1 MLSTKPIQPLDLS
14 LPASHPP
21 SRLSP
26 ANLSPKSDAPPPAA
40 LAPPSPTIDVQSP
53 SPKPDELAFPTASS
67 SSSTAA
73 HTATT
78 ATQQSQPKEQ
88 APTPSRRP
96 SRFLS
101 TSFGRRRSPSPS
113 RSSDM
118 PSSQQQPTNPLP
130 SSSSRSLFSSR
141 KSSTP
146 LPSSLPSPT
155 GSPTRSSPDREAP
168 PSALPSASIP
178 PHPPATPATPI
189 TPVPKSAK
197 HSHNPLHDLKRFLN
211 NHIPHSHSGSPIST
225 GFATPAEHSV
235 PDLRRTAILEST
247 AHLDVPPGAVTPS
260 SLPPG
265 TPQTASSSASANGST
280 DMLST
285 AGDGKH
291 KESRFSVLLRGH
303 KDKDK
308 GKHDD
313 DRAHGKEHVAK
324 TPSPGAASA
333 KSGSGSPPHS
343 MNSRGSQAQTGTTPA
358 TSAAPSNAS
367 TKHDDHHHDSHHR
380 HNKKSS
386 TAAAYTVPS
395 LSSATQVQMSK
406 KYGKWGRVLGSGAGG
421 TVRLIKASSK
431 NGGTIFA
438 VKEFRPKRQGESE
451 REYQK
456 KVTAEFCVGSTLKHP
471 NIIETVDIVTDH
483 GHFYEVMEYA
493 PYDLFSVVMSGN
505 MTRPE
510 IYCVFRQICDG
521 VEYLHSLGLAHRDLK
536 LDNCVMTKD
545 NVVKLIDFGTA
556 TVFHYPGKKT
566 TLATGIVG
574 SDPYLAPEVLS
585 QDKYDPRKTDVW
597 SVAIIFMCM
606 VLRRFPW
613 KIPDPKSDPSFRA
626 FVNAHPDLS
635 VKPSPRK
642 QIEAPK
648 QDETKVKVNGTDKA
662 SDDAKSIAEPA
673 PSNASALSTTDS
685 HAPSTLPE
693 SSAVSSIFDGEASE
707 RASVAAS
714 SSTESTELTAPSTT
728 AGLSLEELDE
738 RERILRRNRVRASL
752 HAGGISQSTATLPAL
767 FSEMDP
773 ISHSSS
779 PQDLDPSVLTYPR
792 PGSSTESL
800 PASPTL
806 SPADFIKRPHLGP
819 SHRSNTVHV
828 LSPTVKPVEIK
839 HEPAAE
845 AAEKPQEPVGGSPVK
860 TRDFALEE
868 DKAKVLAKVEA
879 VQQKVTEAE
888 KLKAEKEQEKEKA
901 ESSAAAASASPA
913 SSSTATVASTSTA
926 TPARPKPE
934 AKESNSTVRRPRPRT
949 SSVTSVATFSTGGA
963 ESIFRLLPRESRP
976 AIRRMLFVEP
986 SARCTLTD
994 LLKGKGKS
1002 NDLLCGCNSHDKD
1015 SPRCQDHAHAPEDE
1029 DEGDE
1034 WLKSIV
1040 PCSVPGH
1047 TPNHAH
1053 IKVETDEKHHKRRFF

>member
-1 MLSTKPIQPLDLS
+1 M
-14 LPASHPP
+14 
-21 SRLSP
+21 
-26 ANLSPKSDAPPPAA
+26 
-40 LAPPSPTIDVQSP
+40 
-53 SPKPDELAFPTASS
+53 
-67 SSSTAA
+67 
-73 HTATT
+73 
-78 ATQQSQPKEQ
+78 Q

-101 TSFGRRRSPSPS
+101 TSFGRRRSPSPTHS
-113 RSSDM
+113 PTSSSAPSSDNL
-118 PSSQQQPTNPLP
+118 PNSQQPPP
-130 SSSSRSLFSSR
+130 SSSRSLFSSR
-141 KSSTP
+141 
-146 LPSSLPSPT
+146 
-155 GSPTRSSPDREAP
+155 SPTRSSPDREQGDIP
-168 PSALPSASIP
+168 PSATIP
-178 PHPPATPATPI
+178 PQPPATPATPA
-189 TPVPKSAK
+189 TPALKNK

-211 NHIPHSHSGSPIST
+211 NHIPHSHGGSPIST
-225 GFATPAEHSV
+225 GFATPAEHAAAQ
-235 PDLRRTAILEST
+235 DLRRSAILES
-247 AHLDVPPGAVTPS
+247 AHLDVPPGAATPS
-260 SLPPG
+260 SMPPG
-265 TPQTASSSASANGST
+265 TPRTASSSASANGST
-280 DMLST
+280 DKLST

-291 KESRFSVLLRGH
+291 KEGRFSALLRGH

-308 GKHDD
+308 AAVDD
-313 DRAHGKEHVAK
+313 DKANGTGKEHVAK

-333 KSGSGSPPHS
+333 KSSSGSPPRS
-343 MNSRGSQAQTGTTPA
+343 MNSRSSHPQSQTTA
-358 TSAAPSNAS
+358 STSAVPSTAS
-367 TKHDDHHHDSHHR
+367 TKLDEHHHDHHR
-380 HNKKSS
+380 HQKKGS
-386 TAAAYTVPS
+386 TTPGYTVPS
-395 LSSATQVQMSK
+395 LSSATQVPMSK

-545 NVVKLIDFGTA
+545 NV
-556 TVFHYPGKKT
+556 KT

-585 QDKYDPRKTDVW
+585 QDSYDPRKTDVW

-635 VKPSPRK
+635 VKPPPKK

-648 QDETKVKVNGTDKA
+648 KETSDEAKEEQPEQPKDK
-662 SDDAKSIAEPA
+662 SEETTSLSEPA
-673 PSNASALSTTDS
+673 LTNTSAASATDS
-685 HAPSTLPE
+685 HAPSTQPE
-693 SSAVSSIFDGEASE
+693 SSAASSIFDGEASE

-714 SSTESTELTAPSTT
+714 SSTESTELTAPSMNTGMT
-728 AGLSLEELDE
+728 ADELDE
-738 RERILRRNRVRASL
+738 AERILRRNRVRASL
-752 HAGGISQSTATLPAL
+752 HAGAISHSTATLPAL
-767 FSEMDP
+767 LSEMGAIGHAD
-773 ISHSSS
+773 S
-779 PQDLDPSVLTYPR
+779 PPDMDPSVLTYPR

-800 PASPTL
+800 PVSPTL
-806 SPADFIKRPHLGP
+806 GPADLVKRPHLGP
-819 SHRSNTVHV
+819 SHRSNTVHA
-828 LSPTVKPVEIK
+828 LSPIVKPIEIK
-839 HEPAAE
+839 PEPRAGETQQDAA
-845 AAEKPQEPVGGSPVK
+845 VSGSPVK
-860 TRDFALEE
+860 ARDFAHEQT
-868 DKAKVLAKVEA
+868 KAEALATVEA
-879 VQQKVTEAE
+879 VQEKVTEAQKFKRDSE
-888 KLKAEKEQEKEKA
+888 GMLSDSPADA
-901 ESSAAAASASPA
+901 STSASPA
-913 SSSTATVASTSTA
+913 STSTTTVGSTATSSA
-926 TPARPKPE
+926 TPTRPKPE
-934 AKESNSTVRRPRPRT
+934 PHDSTSTVRRPRPRT

-1002 NDLLCGCNSHDKD
+1002 NDLLCGCNSHDRD
-1015 SPRCQDHAHAPEDE
+1015 SPRCQDHCHAPEEE

-1040 PCSVPGH
+1040 PCSTPGH
-1047 TPNHAH
+1047 VPTHAH
-1053 IKVETDEKHHKRRFF
+1053 IKVDVDEKHHKRRFF

>member
-1 MLSTKPIQPLDLS
+1 MLSTKPMQPLELA

-21 SRLSP
+21 SRHSPVSLSP
-26 ANLSPKSDAPPPAA
+26 QSDAPPHAS
-40 LAPPSPTIDVQSP
+40 LVPPSPSIALHTP
-53 SPKPDELAFPTASS
+53 SPIPDEVAFPTASS
-67 SSSTAA
+67 S
-73 HTATT
+73 
-78 ATQQSQPKEQ
+78 TQQVHPKEQ

-101 TSFGRRRSPSPS
+101 TLGRRKSPSPS
-113 RSSDM
+113 RSASLPTTSSNTM
-118 PSSQQQPTNPLP
+118 PDAQQQQHHP
-130 SSSSRSLFSSR
+130 SASSSRSLFSSR
-141 KSSTP
+141 KSST
-146 LPSSLPSPT
+146 LSSSLPTPA
-155 GSPTRSSPDREAP
+155 GSPTRSTPDREVPPSVP
-168 PSALPSASIP
+168 PSATDP
-178 PHPPATPATPI
+178 PHPSATPATPA

-197 HSHNPLHDLKRFLN
+197 HSHNPLHELKRFLN
-211 NHIPHSHSGSPIST
+211 NHIPHSHGGSPIST
-225 GFATPAEHSV
+225 GIATPAEHS
-235 PDLRRTAILEST
+235 PSDMRRTALLESIGQ
-247 AHLDVPPGAVTPS
+247 LDIPPGAPIHS
-260 SLPPG
+260 SGPPG
-265 TPQTASSSASANGST
+265 TPGTASGSASTNGST
-280 DMLST
+280 DMLTS
-285 AGDGKH
+285 AVEGKH
-291 KESRFSVLLRGH
+291 REGRFSVLLRGH

-313 DRAHGKEHVAK
+313 DKAHGHGKEHVAK
-324 TPSPGAASA
+324 TPSPEAASA
-333 KSGSGSPPHS
+333 KSGSGSPPRSMHS
-343 MNSRGSQAQTGTTPA
+343 GSSHPQTQTTPS
-358 TSAAPSNAS
+358 TSAAPSAAS
-367 TKHDDHHHDSHHR
+367 TKHGDDHDHHR
-380 HNKKSS
+380 HHKKGS
-386 TAAAYTVPS
+386 TTAAYTVPS

-421 TVRLIKASSK
+421 TVRLIKASNK

-635 VKPSPRK
+635 VKPPPRK
-642 QIEAPK
+642 QIESPK
-648 QDETKVKVNGTDKA
+648 DEKVEEAKAEKQPEAEQLEDKL
-662 SDDAKSIAEPA
+662 DDAKSTEPA
-673 PSNASALSTTDS
+673 PSDASVLSKTDS
-685 HAPSTLPE
+685 HAPSTQQE
-693 SSAVSSIFDGEASE
+693 SSAASSLFDGESME
-707 RASVAAS
+707 RASVAPS
-714 SSTESTELTAPSTT
+714 SSTESTELTAPSTK
-728 AGLSLEELDE
+728 AGLTAEELDE
-738 RERILRRNRVRASL
+738 HERILRRNRVRASL
-752 HAGGISQSTATLPAL
+752 HAGGVSHSTATLPAL
-767 FSEMDP
+767 LSEMAP
-773 ISHSSS
+773 ISHSGS

-806 SPADFIKRPHLGP
+806 SPADFAKRPHLGP
-819 SHRSNTVHV
+819 SHRSNTVHP
-828 LSPTVKPVEIK
+828 LSPTTKASENRS
-839 HEPAAE
+839 EPRQILE
-845 AAEKPQEPVGGSPVK
+845 PKQPPETTQPEEPVSGSPIK
-860 TRDFALEE
+860 TRDFAVEQH
-868 DKAKVLAKVEA
+868 KAQALAQVEA
-879 VQQKVTEAE
+879 VQEKITEAQ
-888 KLKAEKEQEKEKA
+888 KASQDTEG
-901 ESSAAAASASPA
+901 ASAPSP
-913 SSSTATVASTSTA
+913 ASTSTA
-926 TPARPKPE
+926 TVTSTPTPTRPKAE
-934 AKESNSTVRRPRPRT
+934 QKDSSTTVRRSRPRT

-976 AIRRMLFVEP
+976 AIRRMLYVEP

-1015 SPRCQDHAHAPEDE
+1015 SPRCQDHCHSPEEE

-1047 TPNHAH
+1047 TPNHTH
-1053 IKVETDEKHHKRRFF
+1053 IKVDVDEKHHKRRFF